1 MDRIVQSYIDDFLKS
16 QQIREKEKSKQF
28 EMFAS
33 YCSIAQQY
41 TEIFNLND
49 ILTGAGGDC
58 GIDGIAFIAN
68 GTIITSKELP
78 V

>member
-16 QQIREKEKSKQF
+16 QQIDEKDSSKQF
-28 EMFAS
+28 EMFSS
-33 YCSIAQQY
+33 YCAVAQQY
-41 TEIFNLND
+41 TEVFDLND

-58 GIDGIAFIAN
+58 GIDGIAIIAN
-68 GTIITSKELP
+68 GTDRKAH